1 MPLAALKEF
10 GQDDDI
16 RVPADSNQGFAID
29 VLLLGIQEKDFH

>member
-16 RVPADSNQGFAID
+16 GPPTNAQQDATID
-29 VLLLGIQEKDFH
+29 VLLPGIQEKDFH